1 MKRFLTL
8 LAVSLALVACS
19 EAVDYPTAIGNLKTK
34 QLSEVHNNLAVGC
47 ETLDRD
53 YADYHAYKEYLAPLG
68 MRYIRLQAGW
78 AKTEQK
84 LGVYDF
90 AWLDAIIDDA
100 VSRGLEPWLELS
112 YGNPIYPGGG
122 TKFLMGGWPTSKV
135 AVEAWCNWVR
145 ASAERYKGKVHQ
157 WEVWNEPDITI
168 RRNNYDPQ
176 EIVDLAILTSRI
188 IKEVDPTAKI
198 AVYGIASG
206 REVATAD
213 ILIGSLAAKLKSTGE
228 EHLVDWVS
236 YHGYQYEPELSYFI
250 DGDSLRKVLRRHNFD
265 IDIWQG
271 ESGAPSVGYMGG
283 ALGEYDWSEQTQA
296 KWDIRKMMN
305 DHGNG
310 VRTSIFSISD
320 MNYSANDEVKMKN
333 YKGLLSTDENSKV
346 IRPKMAYYAV
356 QNFVA
361 VFDNLDLPCDTQGI
375 KVDTSAVTT
384 PHRKLV
390 YLFSD
395 RESELQSIVLWRGGA
410 TPIDGAW
417 SDVVSVEVA
426 NFNCKKPLCVDLLTG
441 VVYKIPYRKEGDNF
455 IFDAVPYYDSPV
467 VVCDR
472 SLVEVE

>member
-1 MKRFLTL
+1 
-8 LAVSLALVACS
+8 
-19 EAVDYPTAIGNLKTK
+19 
-34 QLSEVHNNLAVGC
+34 
-47 ETLDRD
+47 
-53 YADYHAYKEYLAPLG
+53 
-68 MRYIRLQAGW
+68 
-78 AKTEQK
+78 
-84 LGVYDF
+84 
-90 AWLDAIIDDA
+90 
-100 VSRGLEPWLELS
+100 
-112 YGNPIYPGGG
+112 
-122 TKFLMGGWPTSKV
+122 
-135 AVEAWCNWVR
+135 
-145 ASAERYKGKVHQ
+145 
-157 WEVWNEPDITI
+157 
-168 RRNNYDPQ
+168 
-176 EIVDLAILTSRI
+176 
-188 IKEVDPTAKI
+188 
-198 AVYGIASG
+198 
-206 REVATAD
+206 
-213 ILIGSLAAKLKSTGE
+213 
-228 EHLVDWVS
+228 
-236 YHGYQYEPELSYFI
+236 
-250 DGDSLRKVLRRHNFD
+250 
-265 IDIWQG
+265 
-271 ESGAPSVGYMGG
+271 
-283 ALGEYDWSEQTQA
+283 
-296 KWDIRKMMN
+296 MN

>member
-283 ALGEYDWSEQTQA
+283 ALGEYDWSEQTQS

>member
-305 DHGNG
+305 DHGHG

>member
-8 LAVSLALVACS
+8 LVVSLAIVACDK
-19 EAVDYPTAIGNLKTK
+19 AVDYPTAIGNLKPK

-84 LGVYDF
+84 PGVYDF

-213 ILIGSLAAKLKSTGE
+213 ILIGSLAAKLRSTGE

-305 DHGNG
+305 DHGNV

-346 IRPKMAYYAV
+346 IRPKMAYHAV

-361 VFDNLDLPCDTQGI
+361 VFDNLDLPCDIQCI
-375 KVDTSAVTT
+375 KVNTSAVTT

-455 IFDAVPYYDSPV
+455 IFDAVPYYDSPILI
-467 VVCDR
+467 CDK